1 MIILQSSV
9 LIKFFKVNIPKE
21 LKENCFFCMNVQ
33 YSPSKSVRLIRSISA
48 WKMTRIFYLFV
59 FINLWKFMNLLMLS
73 NGKYTGKYF
82 LRFSSLLISMFF
94 FTFWNLWFLF
104 HFSVFLIE
112 FSAASFYL
120 FYLVHMLYR
129 NVMQYWQNSNLRCF
143 FLCYFLLRV
152 HIFHTVMLSILFLF
166 CY

>member
-59 FINLWKFMNLLMLS
+59 FINLWKFMLS
-73 NGKYTGKYF
+73 NGIYTGKCF

-104 HFSVFLIE
+104 HFSIFLIE

-129 NVMQYWQNSNLRCF
+129 NVMQYWQNSNLKCF
-143 FLCYFLLRV
+143 FSLLFFTPGTHFSYSDVEYFISFLLL
-152 HIFHTVMLSILFLF
+152 IW
-166 CY
+166 